1 MLVIIELFLIGNKM
15 LIFVDYK
22 LDNINETPKE
32 FMGGLDVIMTNGFC
46 QVSPIQDSWTFKSRI
61 NGLNIL
67 GTYFWQ
73 ENIKCYELK

>member
-1 MLVIIELFLIGNKM
+1 MLVIIEISLVGNKM

-22 LDNINETPKE
+22 LVDIKETLKE
-32 FMGGLDVIMTNGFC
+32 FMGGLDVIMTSDFY
-46 QVSPIQDSWTFKSRI
+46 QASPIQDSWIFKSRT

-67 GTYFWQ
+67 GTNFWE